1 MIPQRVQRQ
10 RTKGWR
16 KPEGA
21 VYVGRGSR
29 WGNPL
34 MVCEM
39 WPTAEQV
46 VSLFRDLV
54 AAGEAWWTS
63 DEGTRWEQRNR
74 WRLEAHEREWLNS
87 EAIRA
92 ELAGKDLMCW
102 CPLHKPCH
110 ADVLLELANGDRLP
124 VGTPVLFWPGARR
137 GEGRRSVTRT
147 PIWKMGS
154 GTEVVSVEGYP
165 GGIALTHIEPI
176 TESET
181 A

>member
-21 VYVGRGSR
+21 VYVGRGTE
-29 WGNPL
+29 WGNPFHVGRQTERL
-34 MVCEM
+34 AHFGNL
-39 WPTAEQV
+39 TREQAME
-46 VSLFRDLV
+46 LFALHIGPMGLFEYDQATL
-54 AAGEAWWTS
+54 
-63 DEGTRWEQRNR
+63 QRLHR
-74 WRLEAHEREWLNS
+74 
-87 EAIRA
+87 
-92 ELAGKDLMCW
+92 LAGKDLMCW
-102 CPLHKPCH
+102 CPLTQPCH
-110 ADVLLELANGDRLP
+110 ADVLLELANGERLP
-124 VGTPVLFWPGARR
+124 EGTPVLYWPGVRR

-181 A
+181 E